1 MLLLVFNRAVV
12 FVVDMDDTQELIAI
26 QQQLS
31 GISSRLRKI
40 FPSTHPQFDSVFED
54 VGAAGYYLSEAGYRL
69 ESVLMT
75 VQGDNAGS
83 ASDAESGENE
93 IE

>member
-1 MLLLVFNRAVV
+1 MQLSLCW
-12 FVVDMDDTQELIAI
+12 VDMDDTQELIAI
-26 QQQLS
+26 QQELL
-31 GISSRLRKI
+31 GINERLRKI

-54 VGAAGYYLSEAGYRL
+54 VGAAGDYILEAGYRL

-75 VQGDNAGS
+75 VQGDSAGS
-83 ASDAESGENE
+83 ASDAEISETE

>member
-1 MLLLVFNRAVV
+1 M
-12 FVVDMDDTQELIAI
+12 DDDTQELIAI
-26 QQQLS
+26 QQELS

-54 VGAAGYYLSEAGYRL
+54 VGAAGYYIREAGYRL

-75 VQGDNAGS
+75 VQGDSAGS
-83 ASDAESGENE
+83 ASDAESGETE

>member
-1 MLLLVFNRAVV
+1 M
-12 FVVDMDDTQELIAI
+12 DDDTQELIAI

-31 GISSRLRKI
+31 GISDRLRKI
-40 FPSTHPQFDSVFED
+40 FPSTHHQFDSVFED
-54 VGAAGYYLSEAGYRL
+54 VGAASYYIREAGYRL

-75 VQGDNAGS
+75 VQGDSAGS
-83 ASDAESGENE
+83 ASDAESPETE